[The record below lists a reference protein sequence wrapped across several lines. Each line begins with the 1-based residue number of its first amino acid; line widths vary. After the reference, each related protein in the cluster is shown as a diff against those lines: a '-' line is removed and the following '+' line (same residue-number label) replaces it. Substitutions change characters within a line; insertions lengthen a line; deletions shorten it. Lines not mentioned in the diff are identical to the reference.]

1 MALAELSRCEAT
13 VRPSSFKKREGSS
26 TKTFWQGVQHARE
39 QGFRIQDFELP
50 TSTLPLWERAFEAAE
65 ELDRLGRPV
74 PEAVRR
80 WVSHVWLP
88 TAVSN
93 AAA

>member
-1 MALAELSRCEAT
+1 MVLSVVLPLEFFEVIRG
-13 VRPSSFKKREGSS
+13 RPHLLPGIR
-26 TKTFWQGVQHARE
+26 FWQGVQHARE

-65 ELDRLGRPV
+65 ELAGLGRPV
-74 PEAVRR
+74 PDSVRR

-88 TAVSN
+88 TAVSS